1 MRIEGKLSYIRLLV
15 PVLLFAGVQVFAQ
28 TAADSRMPVAGS
40 ASHNAMKPHADVLLI
55 SDRTFLMKSI
65 VEIAMYQ
72 RFKSQ
77 SLGTGCASSIA
88 SVGGAKSISSDRCP
102 ILDCPAPPPGCSY
115 GPPDTGANGCPI
127 NCGQLVCG
135 SEN

>member
-1 MRIEGKLSYIRLLV
+1 M
-15 PVLLFAGVQVFAQ
+15 FAQ
-28 TAADSRMPVAGS
+28 TAADSRIPVAGS
-40 ASHNAMKPHADVLLI
+40 ASHYTMKPHADVLLI
-55 SDRTFLMKSI
+55 SDRAFLIKSI
-65 VEIAMYQ
+65 EGVAMNP

-77 SLGTGCASSIA
+77 S
-88 SVGGAKSISSDRCP
+88 GGASCSSSISSVGVANSIAPDRCP

-135 SEN
+135 SDN